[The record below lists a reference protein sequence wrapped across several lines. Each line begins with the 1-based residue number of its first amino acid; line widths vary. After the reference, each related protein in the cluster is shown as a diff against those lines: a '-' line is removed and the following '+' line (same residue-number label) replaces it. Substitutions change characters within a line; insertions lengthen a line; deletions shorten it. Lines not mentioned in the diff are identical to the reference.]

1 MPGLIE
7 RAFFEP
13 FRRLTDQLAE
23 VLPVV
28 ITVLIILIIGGAVA
42 YIARL
47 VTFRILTRTKFD
59 RFMDQTG
66 LGSTVIRSQ
75 IFRSPSDFAARLV
88 QGFLWLFIILF
99 ALNAAGTAVTE
110 SLVVRFFNYVPD
122 LITAALV
129 LSLAQIISKF
139 LARSAL
145 LAAVNAQWAGARLV
159 AGGVRVLVMSLG
171 VVAALEQLRIGS
183 TALLITFA
191 ILFAGVVVALAVAF
205 GLGARDWA
213 KEWLES
219 KRKPSDKEEE
229 AFRHL

>member
-1 MPGLIE
+1 MPSLIE

-23 VLPVV
+23 VLPVLT
-28 ITVLIILIIGGAVA
+28 TVLIILVIGGAAAYLARVA
-42 YIARL
+42 I
-47 VTFRILTRTKFD
+47 FHILTWTKFD
-59 RFMDQTG
+59 RFVDQTG

-75 IFRSPSDFAARLV
+75 IFRSPSDFAARVV
-88 QGFLWLFIILF
+88 QGFLWVFIILF
-99 ALNAAGTAVTE
+99 ALNAAGTEVTE
-110 SLVVRFFNYVPD
+110 GLVARFFNYVPD
-122 LITAALV
+122 LIAAALV
-129 LSLAQIISKF
+129 LLLAQVISKF

-145 LAAVNAQWAGARLV
+145 LAAVNAQWTAARLV

-183 TALLITFA
+183 TALLIAFA
-191 ILFAGVVVALAVAF
+191 ILFAGVVIAAAVAF

-213 KEWLES
+213 KEWLDS
-219 KRKPSDKEEE
+219 KRKPGDKEEE